1 MPVRLLDEQE
11 ARALRA
17 APLTYTSP
25 LAPDAVAP
33 NGFRVLK
40 ESAVLTRQDLGGAA
54 RDLFAWRMHERAG
67 LRVAA
72 SDTPLRRDSVVLMR
86 WGLGRLS
93 VAIPCRVLD
102 VVDEPRRRG
111 FTYGTLPGHPES
123 GEERFLL
130 ERLAD
135 DRIRFTIS
143 AVSRPASALA
153 RLGGPLSRAAQ
164 ALMTRRYLRA
174 LDRL

>member
-1 MPVRLLDEQE
+1 
-11 ARALRA
+11 
-17 APLTYTSP
+17 
-25 LAPDAVAP
+25 
-33 NGFRVLK
+33 
-40 ESAVLTRQDLGGAA
+40 
-54 RDLFAWRMHERAG
+54 MHERAG

-72 SDTPLRRDSVVLMR
+72 SDIPLRRGSVVLMR
-86 WGLGRLS
+86 WGPGRLS

-111 FTYGTLPGHPES
+111 FTYGTLPGHPEA
-123 GEERFLL
+123 GEEQFLL
-130 ERLAD
+130 ERLDD
-135 DRIRFTIS
+135 DRIRLTIR

-153 RLGGPLSRAAQ
+153 SLGGPLGRAAQ